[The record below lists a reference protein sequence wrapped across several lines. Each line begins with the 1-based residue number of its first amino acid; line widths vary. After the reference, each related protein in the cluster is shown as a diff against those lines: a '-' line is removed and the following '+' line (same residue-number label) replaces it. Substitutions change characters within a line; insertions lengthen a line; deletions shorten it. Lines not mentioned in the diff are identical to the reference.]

1 MAGRSL
7 RRQETLRTD
16 LEAIVGRLAV
26 DEREV
31 RDLWPLSIMERRSGE
46 TVPRTLVV
54 RPSGRDQV
62 AAVLRWAAAHEVKV
76 TPLGGGSGVCGAVSP
91 HQGEIVLDM
100 GAFDRILE
108 VDQVNQTCHCEAG
121 VNGLVLERHLNTL
134 GLTLGH
140 YPSSLPGTTVGGLV
154 STRSSGQESSRYG
167 SIEDMVLSLAVV
179 LPDGTFA
186 APRPGPRSAVGPA
199 LHELWIGA
207 EGALGV
213 VIGAVLR
220 LHRLPPATIGAGY
233 GFADLEA
240 GLACM
245 REIMQAGIRPLV
257 MRLYDPEDSAFNGFD
272 LADGG
277 CALVVATAGVP
288 EVAMSEAAAV
298 KGIAGAATDLGTG
311 PWERWQ
317 RHRFDLSADR
327 LKTFLEPANS
337 YLDTIELAAPWTVLP
352 ELHAQVKP
360 AIGLGGLAL
369 CHFSHA
375 YEQGCCAY
383 FSFGGSAAS
392 EQEARA
398 AYGRA
403 WEGAMSAALELGAT
417 ISHHHGVGQ
426 ARARWVAD
434 EMGGWLKVW
443 RTVKE
448 ALDPQGIMNPRA
460 IGGPR

>member
-1 MAGRSL
+1 MRA
-7 RRQETLRTD
+7 E
-16 LEAIVGRLAV
+16 LEAIVGRPAV
-26 DEREV
+26 DERAV
-31 RDLWPLSIMERRSGE
+31 RDLWPLAIMDRRAGAA
-46 TVPRTLVV
+46 PARTLVV
-54 RPSGRDQV
+54 RPSGREQV
-62 AAVLRWAAAHEVKV
+62 ASVLRWAAAHDVKV
-76 TPLGGGSGVCGAVSP
+76 TPLGGGSGVCGALSP
-91 HQGEIVLDM
+91 DQGEIVLDM

-108 VDQVNQTCHCEAG
+108 VDEINLTCRCEAG
-121 VNGLVLERHLNTL
+121 VNGLVLEKHLNGL

-220 LHRLPPATIGAGY
+220 VHRVPPTTVGAGY
-233 GFADLEA
+233 GFADLA
-240 GLACM
+240 SGLASM
-245 REIMQAGIRPLV
+245 REVMQSGIRPLV
-257 MRLYDPEDSAFNGFD
+257 MRLYDAEDSAFNGFD
-272 LADGG
+272 LAEGG
-277 CALVVATAGVP
+277 CALVVATAGLA
-288 EVAMSEAAAV
+288 EVAKAEAAAV
-298 KGIAGAATDLGTG
+298 KSFFAGSATDLGPR

-317 RHRFDLSADR
+317 RHRFDLSAER

-337 YLDTIELAAPWTVLP
+337 YLDTIELAASWTVLP
-352 ELHAQVKP
+352 ELHARVKS
-360 AIGLGGLAL
+360 AIGVGGLAL

-383 FSFGGSAAS
+383 FSFGGSAET
-392 EQEARA
+392 EQDARA

-426 ARARWVAD
+426 VRARWVAD
-434 EMGGWLKVW
+434 EMGGWMKVW
-443 RTVKE
+443 RAVKDG
-448 ALDPQGIMNPRA
+448 LDPQGIMNPRA
-460 IGGPR
+460 MGGSK